1 MRCKLVKRKKT
12 TYEYGVEK
20 IKLYKNTNLKLGLY
34 RRKDLVDLFVLE
46 YLCRP
51 ERPIVLMF

>member
-1 MRCKLVKRKKT
+1 MKNKIKS

-34 RRKDLVDLFVLE
+34 TRKDLADLFALE

-51 ERPIVLMF
+51 ERPIVLTF

>member
-1 MRCKLVKRKKT
+1 VKRKKKT

-20 IKLYKNTNLKLGLY
+20 IKLHKNTNLKLGLY
-34 RRKDLVDLFVLE
+34 RRKDLADLFVLE

-51 ERPIVLMF
+51 ERSIVLTF